1 MKNVFLSKIVNK
13 SLHKILIS
21 NICLKNIRFSQ
32 NKFIN
37 QTSRFLCENNLNS
50 NNHNIINNQNRIQLK
65 FSENPV
71 LLKIK
76 KKFDLGI
83 IRRDDFMSYLIY
95 LKNYKPTTEEK
106 SVIEKEFLN
115 YYNMSIKKGL
125 INQTSYTEFIP
136 LVLQVSSTL
145 EIDSDNFWVIIKD
158 QFCSTYHKL
167 GINLVFNVLNE
178 MEFYYKNNPHVL
190 FFKNIYFKNLTRDK
204 VMVFNVETLINYLI
218 IFKDFHC
225 EQVLL
230 DDIQQLIIKL
240 SKDLTKDEKKYLIS
254 RIKSFLKIKNQSFE
268 FSSLK
273 NHLENLQKYIS

>member
-1 MKNVFLSKIVNK
+1 MKNAFLSKIVNK

-21 NICLKNIRFSQ
+21 NICIKNIRFSQ
-32 NKFIN
+32 NKFN
-37 QTSRFLCENNLNS
+37 NLTSRFLCENNLNS
-50 NNHNIINNQNRIQLK
+50 SNHHIINNQNRIQLK

-71 LLKIK
+71 LIKIK

-95 LKNYKPTTEEK
+95 LKNYKPTIEEK
-106 SVIEKEFLN
+106 SEIEKEFLK

-125 INQTSYTEFIP
+125 INQTSYNEFIP

-145 EIDSDNFWVIIKD
+145 EIDSENFWIIIKD

-178 MEFYYKNNPHVL
+178 MEFYYKNNPHVMFL
-190 FFKNIYFKNLTRDK
+190 KNIYFKNLTRDK

-218 IFKDFHC
+218 IFKDFHN

-240 SKDLTKDEKKYLIS
+240 SKDLTNDDKKYLIS
-254 RIKSFLKIKNQSFE
+254 RIESFLKIKNQSFE

-273 NHLENLQKYIS
+273 NHLENLQK